1 MYSKAGG
8 AALRAGTEAPSNLP
22 PVQVASIGGAGT
34 GRLAP
39 GTPATLPA
47 TSGLKGSLEAGGSA
61 QLLPTFEGEV
71 PEQVAGE
78 GRARAHSLHDLC
90 ESDGHSMSA
99 EQSASGIELRF

>member
-1 MYSKAGG
+1 MLA
-8 AALRAGTEAPSNLP
+8 AQHCTLALRLPSYPL

-61 QLLPTFEGEV
+61 QLLPTFEGDL
-71 PEQVAGE
+71 PEQAAGE
-78 GRARAHSLHDLC
+78 GQARTHSLHDLC
-90 ESDGHSMSA
+90 ESDGHTTSA
-99 EQSASGIELRF
+99 ELSASGIELRF